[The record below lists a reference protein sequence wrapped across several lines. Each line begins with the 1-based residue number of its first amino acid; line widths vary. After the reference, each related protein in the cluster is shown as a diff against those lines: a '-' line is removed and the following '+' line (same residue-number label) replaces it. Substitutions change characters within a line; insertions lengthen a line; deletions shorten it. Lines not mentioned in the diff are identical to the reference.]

1 MTSIDK
7 PLAFDILNFLINSPL
22 GIFPKSDIDNL
33 LTELLFVHE
42 IKNNNVKNTFN
53 DVLNIIIILC
63 SKFMTI
69 KRIIDEKI
77 FYLSICTIVKRY
89 S

>member
-7 PLAFDILNFLINSPL
+7 PLAFDILNFLIISPF

-53 DVLNIIIILC
+53 NVLNIIIILC

-77 FYLSICTIVKRY
+77 FYLSFCTIVKRY